1 MYINTNKFYLSDKI
15 AQIQLGSFVITYS
28 RPRASH
34 DYRWLTIS
42 VPKRTIS
49 LCITTTF
56 KNDDGLN
63 FFFVRKESTTLS
75 KVTHFKFLF
84 IGGWYRKEV

>member
-15 AQIQLGSFVITYS
+15 AQINLGKFVITY
-28 RPRASH
+28 RQPRASQ

-49 LCITTTF
+49 FCITTKF
-56 KNDDGLN
+56 KNDDGYNL
-63 FFFVRKESTTLS
+63 FRLKTLS
-75 KVTHFKFLF
+75 TVTHFKFLF